1 MTTTPI
7 RARLA
12 VLLLLAAATASC
24 AGDPPASPS
33 QVGGPA
39 ATAATSSAPSPSR
52 SSASSPSAT
61 PPPVAASPVAASP
74 PVAVATGGMP
84 AVSAASAKA
93 CAASTLASM
102 TEAQRIGQLFSIS
115 LPGAILDDRHRAA
128 IAAWHFGSV
137 WYGRS
142 TAGVTALRSVSDA
155 VQALATRA
163 TTARV
168 PFLIAANQEGGL
180 VQGLSGTGFATIPS
194 AIDQGRMS
202 TAALQAAAK
211 TWARELRAAGVNLDF
226 APVADVVPPHGD
238 AANAPIGELHREYGH
253 HPAVVAD
260 HVAAFIDGMRAAGVA
275 TTAKHF
281 PGLGRVTAN
290 TDDAADVTDAITTAH
305 DPYLRPFARAI
316 DDGVPFVMV
325 SLATYERIDRS
336 SIAAFSSTVVHGL
349 LRTTLGFHGVVAS
362 DSLTA
367 AAVRAVPP
375 RERAV
380 RFLEAG
386 GDLIVLGKLA
396 PAIAMAQGSR
406 DRGGRGSGD
415 REAGRCRRAPRPPS
429 EGGRRRAALRGL
441 GPAVERC
448 QDLGDDGVRV
458 RRRRPRPGHRAA
470 ARGPRAGCRAAT
482 PA

>member
-1 MTTTPI
+1 MTTPT
-7 RARLA
+7 RARLG
-12 VLLLLAAATASC
+12 VLLLVAAAMAAC
-24 AGDPPASPS
+24 AGDPPVPPT
-33 QVGGPA
+33 QVAGGPA
-39 ATAATSSAPSPSR
+39 TTGAPSSAPISSR
-52 SSASSPSAT
+52 SGAPPIGAWAT
-61 PPPVAASPVAASP
+61 DAA
-74 PVAVATGGMP
+74 AT
-84 AVSAASAKA
+84 VTVVTTVTAASAKA
-93 CAASTLASM
+93 CAATTLASM

-115 LPGAILDDRHRAA
+115 LPGAILDDRHRAV

-142 TAGVTALRSVSDA
+142 TVGVTTLRSVSDA

-163 TTARV
+163 TTAGV

-180 VQGLSGTGFATIPS
+180 IQGLSGPGFRTIPS
-194 AIDQGRMS
+194 AVAQGRMS
-202 TAALQAAAK
+202 PAALRAAAT
-211 TWARELRAAGVNLDF
+211 TWSRELRAAGVNLDF
-226 APVADVVPPHGD
+226 APVADVVPPHTD

-260 HVAAFIDGMRAAGVA
+260 HVAAFIEGMRAAGVA

-290 TDDAADVTDAITTAH
+290 TDDDADVTDAITTAR

-325 SLATYERIDRS
+325 SLATYTRIDPT
-336 SIAAFSSTVVHGL
+336 SIAAFSSTVVRGL
-349 LRTTLGFHGVVAS
+349 LRATLGFHGVVAS

-375 RERAV
+375 RERAL

-396 PAIAMAQGSR
+396 PAIAMA
-406 DRGGRGSGD
+406 
-415 REAGRCRRAPRPPS
+415 
-429 EGGRRRAALRGL
+429 RGL
-441 GPAVERC
+441 ATAAAGDPAIAKLVN
-448 QDLGDDGVRV
+448 
-458 RRRRPRPGHRAA
+458 AA
-470 ARGPRAGCRAAT
+470 ARHVLRAKAGAGVLRCGA
-482 PA
+482 